1 MPHTLRDLHRAE
13 PRASWLLDRL
23 LLCVV
28 MLAERLKSLCCCP
41 VLQSTEHLNM
51 NSGLFWLK
59 ANVRTIGLMER
70 IAARL
75 AREEAWDQ
83 SVYNQE
89 IFFLSHDGY
98 ESPHVSVRVMNIYR
112 WVLHARALTGT

>member
-1 MPHTLRDLHRAE
+1 MQTALR
-13 PRASWLLDRL
+13 
-23 LLCVV
+23 LCDVKSGKPGAGC
-28 MLAERLKSLCCCP
+28 LLKSRCCCP

-89 IFFLSHDGY
+89 IFFLSHDDY

-112 WVLHARALTGT
+112 WVLHARALKDA

>member
-1 MPHTLRDLHRAE
+1 
-13 PRASWLLDRL
+13 
-23 LLCVV
+23 
-28 MLAERLKSLCCCP
+28 
-41 VLQSTEHLNM
+41 
-51 NSGLFWLK
+51 
-59 ANVRTIGLMER
+59 MER

-89 IFFLSHDGY
+89 IFFLSHDDY

-112 WVLHARALTGT
+112 WVLHARALKDA

>member
-1 MPHTLRDLHRAE
+1 
-13 PRASWLLDRL
+13 
-23 LLCVV
+23 
-28 MLAERLKSLCCCP
+28 
-41 VLQSTEHLNM
+41 M

-75 AREEAWDQ
+75 AKEEAWDQ

-89 IFFLSHDGY
+89 IFFLSHDEY

-112 WVLHARALTGT
+112 WVLHSWACQTRDAFQEWACSVLAVADGAGWLHMTAVPFWPDWLAPDNL